1 VSDPIGDLRREME
14 QRLKVVERELAAVEP
29 LVRERERLEA
39 ALSTPPFAASAPRAR
54 VATKAA
60 PAPKARAPRA
70 PRGANREAILK
81 LVGERPGVSA
91 GEISDV
97 TKIKRAVTY
106 NTLSK
111 LVEQGQLAK
120 TELPGGQT
128 GYQPAPPAPQTPPAA

>member
-1 VSDPIGDLRREME
+1 ME
-14 QRLKVVERELAAVEP
+14 ERLKVVERELAAVEP

-39 ALSTPPFAASAPRAR
+39 ALSMAPFATSVRPAA
-54 VATKAA
+54 KAA
-60 PAPKARAPRA
+60 PARKPRATTTRA

-91 GEISDV
+91 AEIADV
-97 TKIKRAVTY
+97 TKITRAVTY

-111 LVEQGQLAK
+111 LVQQGLLAK

-128 GYQPAPPAPQTPPAA
+128 GYQPAPPAAATPL

>member
-39 ALSTPPFAASAPRAR
+39 ALSMAPFAAPVRTAA
-54 VATKAA
+54 KAA
-60 PAPKARAPRA
+60 PTERRARATRA

-81 LVGERPGVSA
+81 LVGERPGVGA
-91 GEISDV
+91 AEISDV

-111 LVEQGQLAK
+111 LVEQGQLVKA
-120 TELPGGQT
+120 ELPGGQT
-128 GYQPAPPAPQTPPAA
+128 GYQPAPPVAETPPAA

>member
-1 VSDPIGDLRREME
+1 MSDPIGELRREME

-39 ALSTPPFAASAPRAR
+39 ALSMAPFAGPAPARA
-54 VATKAA
+54 ATKAA
-60 PAPKARAPRA
+60 PARKASAPRA

-91 GEISDV
+91 AEISDV

-128 GYQPAPPAPQTPPAA
+128 GYQPAPPAPETPPTT